1 MGDSDTDTDEVLC
14 LDSDGEYRPV
24 PIVKP
29 TRWFKN
35 HGLQRHHP
43 LKVQDDAVIV
53 VHGSDSES
61 EPEQRR
67 KASPS
72 KTVSSSNSVTR
83 PRINLPITRNALRP
97 CPASVA
103 IAADEQPLPQPHHW
117 RQKRSQ
123 STPST
128 VKETLMES
136 SDSPIKS
143 NQHKRK
149 KRRKSK
155 KLRDSIASEF
165 YQIDLHPFE
174 NGASSESHDLLP
186 TTGKRSFQEAHFRPQ
201 SLESLQSNTNNES
214 VIIIDEDQSAVLHP
228 LAHSKRPIIKLPHPN
243 SRVNSW
249 NRKRNNYIHN
259 PPTINAN
266 PLSFKPFPP
275 SQPPKPA
282 SVSST
287 DYSTLK
293 QNLITDWN
301 TWNPDT
307 PTRNTQLPHSIPVS
321 FSRAVYD
328 RVIGA
333 YKGRRERRESVKL
346 GGVIKFIVYAWEN
359 VRKDLSE
366 RLSDSDDFVG
376 GVLGVKTLGARCAIA
391 VEVLVGWIREG
402 LVVDVGEGVDGR
414 IFGLLAS

>member
-24 PIVKP
+24 PKVKH
-29 TRWFKN
+29 TRSFKN
-35 HGLQRHHP
+35 HGLQRHRHRP

-72 KTVSSSNSVTR
+72 KTVSSLNSVTR

-103 IAADEQPLPQPHHW
+103 IAADEQPRPQPHYRKHN
-117 RQKRSQ
+117 QPATSA
-123 STPST
+123 S
-128 VKETLMES
+128 KETL
-136 SDSPIKS
+136 S

-155 KLRDSIASEF
+155 KSRDSIASEI

-214 VIIIDEDQSAVLHP
+214 VIIIDEDQSTIPHP
-228 LAHSKRPIIKLPHPN
+228 HSKRPIIKLPHPN
-243 SRVNSW
+243 SRVNSC
-249 NRKRNNYIHN
+249 NRKRNNYN

-275 SQPPKPA
+275 NQPPKPT
-282 SVSST
+282 SVSPT
-287 DYSTLK
+287 AYSTLK

-321 FSRAVYD
+321 FSRTVYD

-376 GVLGVKTLGARCAIA
+376 GVLGVETLGARCAIA

-414 IFGLLAS
+414 IFGLLPSLQIKDHNIL